1 LKIIEKASQ
10 LRPLLSALREQGLSY
25 GFVPTMG
32 NLHAGHLAL
41 VDAAAEQCDRVVVS
55 IFINPL
61 QFGPDED
68 LEAYPCTPED
78 DEKVLIEHGTSILYR
93 PTMSDVYP
101 VGLEHQTRVEVPG
114 LSEILCGSS
123 RPGHFSGV
131 ATVVNRLF
139 NQMQADKAFFG
150 KKDYQ
155 QYLIIKKMVSDL
167 AMNIEVV
174 GVDTVRLDSGLAMSS
189 RNSYLSASQLE
200 QASGLYLVLQDAV
213 ERYRR
218 APENYRGIIE
228 HGIAELKNRGFVPD
242 YLTIRRQSDL
252 KQPGSGDV
260 KLVVL
265 AAAWFGNARLIDNLE
280 FVLPSRSLQSTI

>member
-1 LKIIEKASQ
+1 MKIIEKASQ
-10 LRPLLSALREQGLSY
+10 LRPLLSALRDQRLSY

-41 VDAAAEQCDRVVVS
+41 VDAAAEQCDRVIVS
-55 IFINPL
+55 IFVNPL

-68 LEAYPCTPED
+68 LEAYPCTPEE
-78 DEKVLIEHGTSILYR
+78 DEKALIKHGTSILYR
-93 PTMSDVYP
+93 PSMADVYP
-101 VGLEHQTRVEVPG
+101 VGLEYQTRVEVPG

-123 RPGHFSGV
+123 RPGHFTGV

-189 RNSYLSASQLE
+189 RNNYLSADELK
-200 QASGLYLVLQDAV
+200 QASDLYHVIQNVV

-218 APENYRGIIE
+218 TPENTKGIIE
-228 HGIAELKNRGFVPD
+228 YGIAELKNSGFVPD
-242 YLTIRRQSDL
+242 YLTVRRQSDL
-252 KQPGSGDV
+252 NEPGAGDV
-260 KLVVL
+260 NLVVL
-265 AAAWFGNARLIDNLE
+265 AAAWLGKARLIDNLE
-280 FVLPSRSLQSTI
+280 FVLSC

>member
-1 LKIIEKASQ
+1 MKIIEKASQ
-10 LRPLLSALREQGLSY
+10 LRPLLSALRQQGLSY

-41 VDAAAEQCDRVVVS
+41 VDKAAEQCDRVVVS
-55 IFINPL
+55 IFVNPL

-68 LEAYPCTPED
+68 LDAYPSTPQD
-78 DEKVLIEHGTSILYR
+78 DEKALLEHGTSILYR
-93 PTMSDVYP
+93 PSIADVYP
-101 VGLEHQTRVEVPG
+101 VGLKSQTRVEVPG

-123 RPGHFSGV
+123 RPGHFTGV

-189 RNSYLSASQLE
+189 RNNYLSASQLT
-200 QASGLYLVLQDAV
+200 QASGLYHVLRDVVA
-213 ERYRR
+213 RYRQ
-218 APENYRGIIE
+218 APENSRGIIE
-228 HGIAELKNRGFVPD
+228 HGLAELKNRGFVPD
-242 YLTIRRQSDL
+242 YLSIRRQNDL
-252 KQPGSGDV
+252 EEPGAGDV
-260 KLVVL
+260 NLVVL
-265 AAAWFGNARLIDNLE
+265 AAAWLGKARLIDNLE
-280 FVLPSRSLQSTI
+280 FVLSDQ